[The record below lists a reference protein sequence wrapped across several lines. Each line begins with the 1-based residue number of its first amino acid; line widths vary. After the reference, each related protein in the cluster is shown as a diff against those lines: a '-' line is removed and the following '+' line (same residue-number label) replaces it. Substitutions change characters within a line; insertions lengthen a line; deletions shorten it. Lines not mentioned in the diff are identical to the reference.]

1 MRTDSLATI
10 FTISQCTADETE
22 RRRLVAISRGSLK
35 KLQVTGCLFWTGRF
49 FVHVLEG
56 TGQQLGRALAA
67 QCSSGRQACPKVM
80 RQARLETRQFGAEP
94 LAYVEA
100 VDFDS
105 AVAGVYEGNAGNQ
118 AERILLALLIGEYF
132 EQWGEAG
139 QPVPGTMDGSGAWE
153 GH

>member
-22 RRRLVAISRGSLK
+22 RRRLIAISRGNLK
-35 KLQVTGCLFWTGRF
+35 KLHVTGCLFWTGRF

-56 TGQQLGRALAA
+56 TGHQLGRALAA
-67 QCSSGRQACPKVM
+67 QCISGRQASPKVM
-80 RQARLETRQFGAEP
+80 RQARLETRQFGTAP

-100 VDFDS
+100 TDFDG
-105 AVAGVYEGNAGNQ
+105 AVAGVYEGSAGNQ

-132 EQWGEAG
+132 EQLGEGG
-139 QPVPGTMDGSGAWE
+139 QPTPDTLETADAWDDA
-153 GH
+153 